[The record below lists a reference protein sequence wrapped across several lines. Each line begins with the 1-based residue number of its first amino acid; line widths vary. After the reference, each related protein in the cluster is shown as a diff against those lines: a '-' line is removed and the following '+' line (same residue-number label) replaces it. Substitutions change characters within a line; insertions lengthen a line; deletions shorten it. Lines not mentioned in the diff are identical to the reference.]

1 MMYASVI
8 RPHKDLYCCR
18 VLAQLPKKIAS
29 HSEIRCITRHTHQN
43 RCKIF
48 FLRNSAYDLSYSGV
62 KPFVAALLLQ
72 KEPAAL

>member
-1 MMYASVI
+1 LL
-8 RPHKDLYCCR
+8 R
-18 VLAQLPKKIAS
+18 PKKK
-29 HSEIRCITRHTHQN
+29 RITLRDPLHHAYAHQK

>member
-1 MMYASVI
+1 MRITLRDPLHHAYA
-8 RPHKDLYCCR
+8 
-18 VLAQLPKKIAS
+18 
-29 HSEIRCITRHTHQN
+29 HQK

>member
-1 MMYASVI
+1 MGTAVGFCSS
-8 RPHKDLYCCR
+8 
-18 VLAQLPKKIAS
+18 QKKTEAS
-29 HSEIRCITRHTHQN
+29 HSSEIRCITRHAHQN